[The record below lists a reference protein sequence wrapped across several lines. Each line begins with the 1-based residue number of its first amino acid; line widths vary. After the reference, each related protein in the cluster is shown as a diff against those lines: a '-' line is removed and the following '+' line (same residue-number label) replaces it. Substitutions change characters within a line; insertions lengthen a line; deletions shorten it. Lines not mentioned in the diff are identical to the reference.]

1 MTKAVVVSG
10 VGAVSPAGVGVEP
23 FLRAAFEGH
32 SLATTDARLAGC
44 RVKIACGLAD
54 FRAKEHGIA
63 RADLLD
69 RYTQFA
75 LIAADEAMRCAGHT
89 KENTENARLAVILGS
104 GAGGVSTFEEQ
115 TRVFTED
122 GFDTMSPMVLPA
134 GLLNMAAG
142 QVAIRHQATGP
153 CLAPCTACAS
163 GATAIGLAKQM
174 LERDDADIIIAGG
187 AEAPI
192 APMFTSAFARMGTL
206 SRAEV
211 DPANASRPFD
221 RSRDGFV
228 IGEGAALMV
237 LERAADVRARGGMPM
252 VTVAG
257 YGASA
262 DAHHVTT
269 PHPQG
274 AGASRAMRAAIAD
287 AGIAPSDLD
296 YVNAHGTST
305 RYNDSTEAYAITK
318 VLGEGTLVSSTKGVF
333 GHALGAAAALEAVV
347 AAAAVSGQRVPP
359 TANLVDP
366 DAACAALDM
375 VMGSARETPITAVLS
390 NSFGFGGQ
398 NASLLFTSS

>member
-1 MTKAVVVSG
+1 MNPAVVVTGIG
-10 VGAVSPAGVGVEP
+10 VVSPAGVGMKP
-23 FLRAAFEGH
+23 FVRAAFEGR
-32 SLATTDARLAGC
+32 SLATTDERLEGC
-44 RVKIACGLAD
+44 TVQISCGLAD

-63 RADLLD
+63 RANLLD

-75 LIAADEAMRCAGHT
+75 LAAADEAMLHAGL
-89 KENTENARLAVILGS
+89 TEESTADARVGVVLGS

-115 TRVFTED
+115 NRVFAED

-142 QVAIRHQATGP
+142 QVAIRHHATGP

-174 LERDDADIIIAGG
+174 LERDEADIVIAGA

-206 SRAEV
+206 SRAEAN
-211 DPANASRPFD
+211 PADASRPFD
-221 RSRDGFV
+221 RDRDGFV

-237 LERAADVRARGGMPM
+237 LERDIDTRARKGKPIA
-252 VTVAG
+252 TVAG

-274 AGASRAMRAAIAD
+274 AGAIRAMRRALSD
-287 AGIAPSDLD
+287 AGLDPGDLD

-305 RYNDSTEAYAITK
+305 RYNDSTEAGAITE
-318 VLGEGTLVSSTKGVF
+318 VLGEGTTVSSTKGVF

-347 AAAAVSGQRVPP
+347 AVAAITEQQLPP
-359 TANLVDP
+359 TANLIHP
-366 DAACAALDM
+366 DQACEALDM
-375 VMGSARETPITAVLS
+375 VMGAARATPVSAVLS

-398 NASLLFTSS
+398 NASLLFTT

>member
-1 MTKAVVVSG
+1 MTPVIVASG
-10 VGAVSPAGVGVEP
+10 VGVVSPAGVGVEL
-23 FLRAAFEGH
+23 FLHAAYEGH
-32 SLATTDARLAGC
+32 SLATTDTRLIGC
-44 RVKIACGLAD
+44 PVEIACGVAD
-54 FRAKEHGIA
+54 FVAKDHGIA
-63 RADLLD
+63 RANLLD

-75 LIAADEAMRCAGHT
+75 LIAADEAMRQAGHT
-89 KENTENARLAVILGS
+89 KESTENARVAVVLGS
-104 GAGGVSTFEEQ
+104 GAGGVRTFEEQ
-115 TRVFTED
+115 TRLFIED

-142 QVAIRHQATGP
+142 QVAIRHYATGP

-174 LERDDADIIIAGG
+174 LERDEADIVIAGG
-187 AEAPI
+187 AEAPVT
-192 APMFTSAFARMGTL
+192 PMFTSAFARMGTL
-206 SRAEV
+206 SRADV
-211 DPANASRPFD
+211 DPAKASRPFD
-221 RSRDGFV
+221 RHRDGFV

-237 LERAADVRARGGMPM
+237 LERAVDVRARGGTPM
-252 VTVAG
+252 VRVAG

-269 PHPQG
+269 PHPNG
-274 AGASRAMRAAIAD
+274 AGAVRAMRAAIAD
-287 AGIAPSDLD
+287 AGLAASDLD

-305 RYNDSTEAYAITK
+305 RYNDFTEASAITE

-333 GHALGAAAALEAVV
+333 GHALGAAAALEAVI
-347 AAAAVSGQRVPP
+347 AAAAVTSQRVPP

-366 DAACAALDM
+366 DDACAALDM
-375 VMGSARETPITAVLS
+375 VMGSARETSITAVLS

>member
-1 MTKAVVVSG
+1 MTPAVVVSG
-10 VGAVSPAGVGVEP
+10 VGVVSPAGVGLEL
-23 FLRAAFEGH
+23 FLHAAFEGH
-32 SLATTDARLAGC
+32 SLAAVDTWLKGC
-44 RVKIACGLAD
+44 PVEIACRLSD
-54 FRAKEHGIA
+54 FVAKDHGIA
-63 RADLLD
+63 RANLLD

-75 LIAADEAMRCAGHT
+75 LVSADEAMRQAGHT
-89 KENTENARLAVILGS
+89 KESTENARLAVILGS
-104 GAGGVSTFEEQ
+104 GAGGVRTFEEQ
-115 TRVFTED
+115 HRIFIED

-142 QVAIRHQATGP
+142 QVAIRHRATGP

-174 LERDDADIIIAGG
+174 LERDEADIVIAGG

-211 DPANASRPFD
+211 DPAKASRPFD
-221 RSRDGFV
+221 RNRDGFV

-237 LERAADVRARGGMPM
+237 LERADDVRARGGTPR

-257 YGASA
+257 YGSSA

-269 PHPQG
+269 PDPRG
-274 AGASRAMRAAIAD
+274 AGAIRAMRAAIAD
-287 AGIAPSDLD
+287 AGISASDID

-305 RYNDSTEAYAITK
+305 RYNDSIEANAITE

-333 GHALGAAAALEAVV
+333 GHALGAAAALEAVL
-347 AAAAVSGQRVPP
+347 AAATVKSHRVPP

-366 DAACAALDM
+366 DDACVALDM